1 MATQIPPFTKTPSRQ
16 QPATFSAD
24 MDTRLSEE
32 NSRIIA
38 MNAQSDENNVIS
50 TQVTA
55 DKAVTTAKASEASLS
70 ASEAADSASIALNVS
85 DYKGD
90 WVANYNTTG
99 YSQSMSVTLIADGK
113 KYVSKIDNNLATPIS
128 ETNDT
133 SWDFLESVSPEEL
146 ALKAPLASPTF
157 TGAVAGISK
166 AMVGLANVDNTS
178 DENKPVS
185 IAQQTVLDLKANQS
199 TTYNKTEVDSAFVN
213 LTTTQ
218 TIAGVKTF
226 SSSPIM
232 PTPALGDNSTKGATT
247 AFVLANKSSI
257 LRPTKTSPSSI
268 TVDGTLMSLV
278 TPTAGTDY
286 YFSKTA
292 IQTVKDANTIG
303 GFHYGL
309 TAEAEAPTGNK
320 TEADMVLIRGIN
332 AYSIWTKWFRPVCEP
347 EGMVFIGSKWYDI
360 YLLNSEHITNGTSK
374 AGATIAGGT
383 TSYGRAIPKIPLAY
397 GGNGTLTYGK
407 LTWFQLCEIA
417 KSHSKELITYAEFP
431 TIAYGVNE
439 GKSSST
445 NGYETVAGKVEHYSN
460 LTSKFGIEQ
469 ASGVHWVW
477 GKDLSEYSGTRV
489 YQAQTDGR
497 GSIYAAPDSPTAVL
511 LGGARSDGVDA
522 GSRASIWLYY
532 VWHSH
537 WYIGSR
543 FSCDHLEV
551 Q

>member
-1 MATQIPPFTKTPSRQ
+1 MFTFPASPTDGDTHIANEITYQYRAAVGWEILKSSVGTIQNEYSYVATASQTTFTGADRLGKVLSYSPGLLVVHHNGYKLVNGVNFASTDGVNVVLTVG
-16 QPATFSAD
+16 ATSGDIVEIVANGVFSSAD
-24 MDTRLSEE
+24 H
-32 NSRIIA
+32 N
-38 MNAQSDENNVIS
+38 
-50 TQVTA
+50 
-55 DKAVTTAKASEASLS
+55 TTAVQLAIDTAQD
-70 ASEAADSASIALNVS
+70 ADI
-85 DYKGD
+85 
-90 WVANYNTTG
+90 
-99 YSQSMSVTLIADGK
+99 
-113 KYVSKIDNNLATPIS
+113 
-128 ETNDT
+128 
-133 SWDFLESVSPEEL
+133 
-146 ALKAPLASPTF
+146 ALKAP
-157 TGAVAGISK
+157 
-166 AMVGLANVDNTS
+166 
-178 DENKPVS
+178 
-185 IAQQTVLDLKANQS
+185 QS
-199 TTYNKTEVDSAFVN
+199 TTYTKTETDSAFVN

-226 SSSPIM
+226 SSSPVM

-247 AFVLANKSSI
+247 AFVLANKSSSI

-374 AGATIAGGT
+374 AGATIAAGA

-417 KSHSKELITYAEFP
+417 KSHSKELIDYAEFP

-469 ASGVHWVW
+469 ASGVQWVW
-477 GKDLSEYSGTRV
+477 GKDLMNGYGTTAFAWTDNADQRGRIYST
-489 YQAQTDGR
+489 
-497 GSIYAAPDSPTAVL
+497 PNSPTAVL
-511 LGGARSDGVDA
+511 LGAHRSDGVNA
-522 GSRASIWLYY
+522 GSRASNWGNY
-532 VWHSH
+532 VWNSS
-537 WYIGSR
+537 WLIGSR